1 MFEASVRYIKAGQS
15 GSDTLGSWCVCSCEE
30 GGGGGG
36 SGGGGGGGAA
46 SALGIGRAIGDI
58 AKAPLTFVI
67 LVHLRG
73 SAVTVTQ

>member
-30 GGGGGG
+30 GGGA
-36 SGGGGGGGAA
+36 AA